1 MRFPFYSLKT
11 GMVACLSLL
20 IVSAMLLIHVV
31 MSRFAERDLID
42 ERVKM
47 GHLLMDVIG
56 QMAGYE
62 MARHG
67 DSQGLTASN
76 LPLREAISRVLRKGE
91 FSRGF
96 MVSAEGVRL
105 FDVGPGE
112 FGEKDLFFSCTEA
125 LKTRKSSLAF
135 EGEIWGVTWFAPES
149 VRICAPVLFRN
160 RTIGAVAI
168 GADLKPL
175 YQQLRRTENVILG
188 YICLN
193 TIILVLVGIYLLS
206 RSVIKPIRR
215 LLTITEKF
223 DEWTTLIPAGES
235 SRSEFGQLF
244 RSFKTMLNR
253 LEVNKQELKDH
264 IASLKEA
271 NLEIKKAQ
279 NDMIRS
285 EKMATA
291 GRLATGVAH
300 EIGNPLGII
309 LGYLELLKRD
319 DLSLEEREDFFGR
332 IEAEVNRIHR
342 IIRELLDFSRGSGP
356 DLEETAVHELI
367 AETVHMLEPQ
377 PMMAQIKIQQILKA
391 ENDVVRAGPTQ
402 LKQVFLNIII
412 NAADAMT
419 DAGMPSGGRSP
430 KSLVIETSN
439 RDGFIRVSFT
449 DTGTGISPEAQGR
462 VFDPFFTTK
471 EPGKGTGLGLS
482 VCYTIMEGLGGA
494 IHVQSPPGKGAT
506 IMVDIPLAVNR
517 D

>member
-1 MRFPFYSLKT
+1 MKFPFYSLKT

-20 IVSAMLLIHVV
+20 IVSAMILIHVV
-31 MSRFAERDLID
+31 MTRFAERDVID
-42 ERVKM
+42 AKVKM
-47 GHLLMDVIG
+47 GHLIMEFIG
-56 QMAGYE
+56 QTAGYE
-62 MARHG
+62 MTKHG
-67 DSQGLTASN
+67 DSQRPFASD
-76 LPLREAISRVLRKGE
+76 LPFRGAIDQALKKGE
-91 FSRGF
+91 FSRAL

-105 FDVGPGE
+105 FDVGPWESGR
-112 FGEKDLFFSCTEA
+112 KDALFSCREA
-125 LKTRKSSLAF
+125 LRTGQPSLAF
-135 EGEIWGVTWFAPES
+135 EGETWGVTWFAPER
-149 VRICAPVLFRN
+149 VRICEPVLFKG

-168 GADLKPL
+168 AADLDAL
-175 YQQLRRTENVILG
+175 YQRLRRTENVVLG

-223 DEWTTLIPAGES
+223 DEWTTLIPADES
-235 SRSEFGQLF
+235 SRNEFGQLF
-244 RSFKTMLNR
+244 RSLKMMLNR
-253 LEVNKQELKDH
+253 LEANKQELKDH

-309 LGYLELLKRD
+309 LGYLELLNRG
-319 DLSLEEREDFFGR
+319 DLSREEREDFLGR
-332 IEAEVNRIHR
+332 IEAEVNRIHQ

-356 DLEETAVHELI
+356 EREETAVHELI
-367 AETVHMLEPQ
+367 METVHMIEPQ
-377 PMMAQIKIQQILKA
+377 PMMAQIEIQQVLKA
-391 ENDVVRAGPTQ
+391 EDDVVRAGPTQ

-412 NAADAMT
+412 NAADAM
-419 DAGMPSGGRSP
+419 AGADMPSGEGPP
-430 KSLVIETSN
+430 KALVIETAN

-449 DTGTGISPEAQGR
+449 DTGAGISREAQGR
-462 VFDPFFTTK
+462 IFDPFFTTK

-494 IHVQSPPGKGAT
+494 IRVESPPGKGAT
-506 IMVDIPLAVNR
+506 IIVDIPLAVRRN
-517 D
+517 